1 MKERR
6 KHSRVTVNKRVWIRD
21 FDGGTPSANP
31 KDCLILDIS
40 EGGACIQCSD
50 RYTEGQP
57 LAFTYQ
63 DFMQDGL
70 RPVIGVVMW
79 SRRHSETEYRHGIK
93 FLGLSTQML
102 RSIRDQVSRMNS
114 GPDGPLPGEDK

>member
-6 KHSRVTVNKRVWIRD
+6 RYSRVPVNKQVWVCD
-21 FDGGTPSANP
+21 FDAMDTETPPDNP
-31 KDCLILDIS
+31 KECLIVDIS

-50 RYTEGQP
+50 RYLEGQP

-63 DFMQDGL
+63 DIMEDGL

-79 SRRHSETEYRHGIK
+79 SKRISETGYRHGIK

-102 RSIRDQVSRMNS
+102 RRIQDQVFRMN
-114 GPDGPLPGEDK
+114 GGNERPF

>member
-6 KHSRVTVNKRVWIRD
+6 KHKRVTVNKRVWVHD
-21 FDGGTPSANP
+21 FDGDTLSAVP

-40 EGGACIQCSD
+40 EGGACVQCSV
-50 RYTEGQP
+50 RYMEGQP

-63 DFMQDGL
+63 DMMEEGL

-79 SRRHSETEYRHGIK
+79 SKRHSEADYRHGIK

-102 RSIRDQVSRMNS
+102 RSIRDQVARMD
-114 GPDGPLPGEDK
+114 DGPEPV

>member
-6 KHSRVTVNKRVWIRD
+6 KYSRVTVNKRVWIRD
-21 FDGGTPSANP
+21 FDGDTPSANP

-50 RYTEGQP
+50 HYEEGQP

-63 DFMQDGL
+63 DMMSDGF

-79 SRRHSETEYRHGIK
+79 SKRHSEAEYRHGIK

-102 RSIRDQVSRMNS
+102 RSIRDQVALMSSKSDSPRTV
-114 GPDGPLPGEDK
+114 